1 MNIRNLKSDEKV
13 PMKLLLE
20 ADPSRKM
27 VKEYVDRGQGF
38 IAEIGKEIIGAF
50 VLLPTRPGTVEIMNI
65 AVAEENR
72 GRGIGKQLI
81 EEAIKIS
88 KKRKYRTIEV
98 GTGNSSVGQLVL
110 YQKCGFRIT
119 GIDSDFFITHYDE
132 EIYENGIQCRD
143 MIRLSQ
149 NL

>member
-72 GRGIGKQLI
+72 GRGTGKQLI

-88 KKRKYRTIEV
+88 KKRKYKTIEV
-98 GTGNSSVGQLVL
+98 GTGNSIVL
-110 YQKCGFRIT
+110 YFLFFEILMA
-119 GIDSDFFITHYDE
+119 SFIT
-132 EIYENGIQCRD
+132 CFTVPLLRF
-143 MIRLSQ
+143 S
-149 NL
+149 

>member
-38 IAEIGKEIIGAF
+38 VAEIGKEIIGAF

-88 KKRKYRTIEV
+88 KKRKYKTIEV

>member
-38 IAEIGKEIIGAF
+38 VAEIGKEIIGAF

-65 AVAEENR
+65 AVAEKNR

-88 KKRKYRTIEV
+88 KKRKYKTIEV